1 MAKIVW
7 LASYPKSGN
16 TWVRFLLANL
26 MLGNVTTSSQ
36 VKTQVPDIHD
46 GINGQ
51 HLFGTHTTIVK
62 THWKYWTGL
71 PLREDT
77 IGVIYLL
84 RHPIHVLESN
94 QNYALMRSGKL
105 REEATDEEVAALA
118 ERWVNDYIANGGYP
132 RFQQFGIGTWEENVR
147 SWLWPGLSL
156 PRLLVRYE
164 DLMQDPAAGLTKI
177 AQFLGLSKSSDQI
190 DRAIAQSSRAHMR
203 EIEEREISGKVE
215 GYFFQSRNKSGIDAG
230 HRFVGRSTSGKALFA
245 LTPEQRSAAE
255 RKFASLIKE
264 FGYS

>member
-26 MLGNVTTSSQ
+26 MLGNVTASRQ
-36 VKTQVPDIHD
+36 VATQVPDIHE

-51 HLFGTHTTIVK
+51 HLFGSHTTIVK

-77 IGVIYLL
+77 IGVVYLL
-84 RHPIHVLESN
+84 RNPIDVLESN

-105 REEATDEEVAALA
+105 REQATQREVAQLA
-118 ERWVNDYIANGGYP
+118 ERWVEDYIFHGGYP
-132 RFQQFGIGTWEENVR
+132 RFQHAGIGTWEENVR
-147 SWLWPGLSL
+147 SWLWPGLAL

-164 DLMQDPAAGLTKI
+164 ELVQNPITGLTKI
-177 AQFLGLSKSSDQI
+177 ARFLGLEKSDDEI
-190 DRAIAQSSRAHMR
+190 ARAVEHSSRTRMR
-203 EIEEREISGKVE
+203 EIEEREISNKTE
-215 GYFFQSRNKSGIDAG
+215 GIFYQIRNQSGIEAG
-230 HRFVGRSTSGKALFA
+230 HRFVGRSTSGDPLFA
-245 LTPEQRSAAE
+245 LSPEQRVAAE
-255 RKFASLIKE
+255 KCFGPLLKE
-264 FGYS
+264 FGYA